1 MKDSGEEQAENLVK
15 KSEEKK
21 DHYYV
26 FSVWIKAHFSLP
38 SSGRPRISWHFSPP
52 KGSPAT
58 QIGILHGQHDIWMS
72 WKTRL
77 RLETRPQA
85 QDW

>member
-1 MKDSGEEQAENLVK
+1 MKNSGEEQAENLVK
-15 KSEEKK
+15 KNEEKT

-52 KGSPAT
+52 KASPET
-58 QIGILHGQHDIWMS
+58 QHGQHDIWMS

>member
-1 MKDSGEEQAENLVK
+1 MKNSGEEQAENLVK

-38 SSGRPRISWHFSPP
+38 SSGRPRISWHFGPHKAGP
-52 KGSPAT
+52 ET
-58 QIGILHGQHDIWMS
+58 HYGQHDIWMS

-77 RLETRPQA
+77 RLETRPKA

>member
-1 MKDSGEEQAENLVK
+1 MKNSGEEQAENLVK

-38 SSGRPRISWHFSPP
+38 SSGRPRISWHFSPHKAGP
-52 KGSPAT
+52 ET
-58 QIGILHGQHDIWMS
+58 QHGEQDIGCHGKHVLD
-72 WKTRL
+72 
-77 RLETRPQA
+77 
-85 QDW
+85 